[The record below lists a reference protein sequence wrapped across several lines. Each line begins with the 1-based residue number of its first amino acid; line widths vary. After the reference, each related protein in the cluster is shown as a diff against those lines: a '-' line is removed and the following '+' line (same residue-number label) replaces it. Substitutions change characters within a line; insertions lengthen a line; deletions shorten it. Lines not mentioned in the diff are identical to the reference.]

1 MMTTPKAFLHPT
13 NFRHEIPVKRLMND
27 LPGGIG
33 YGVAM
38 LVIETLAGQPGMRYP
53 AEAVDL
59 LAHDIGVSIPILN
72 TVLTT
77 YGLFEEVRDE
87 NGKSYICPSLNIWQE
102 PYIKKVEINS
112 LRGKKS
118 AIKNQ
123 LRLQLQIDELN
134 HTLSSSDSSQ
144 QLINQIINKKI
155 KNKSLGSETRDLKA
169 HLIDKYNNTNAKWE
183 GVAGY
188 ESLSI
193 INGYLHNNVT
203 GKDLAPGAAI
213 EAWGKLAQQYAT
225 EGAKK

>member
-13 NFRHEIPVKRLMND
+13 NFRHEISIKRLMND

-77 YGLFEEVRDE
+77 YGIFEEVRDE

-102 PYIKKVEINS
+102 PYVKKVEINS

-144 QLINQIINKKI
+144 QIINKLINERSKKSLSKKSLKDQIINK
-155 KNKSLGSETRDLKA
+155 
-169 HLIDKYNNTNAKWE
+169 YNNTGEIWE

-188 ESLSI
+188 TSLSI
-193 INGYLHNNVT
+193 RHGYLHNNVT
-203 GKDLAPGAAI
+203 DQDLSPEDAVKV
-213 EAWGKLAQQYAT
+213 WGTLTYLYTKST
-225 EGAKK
+225 HGISK